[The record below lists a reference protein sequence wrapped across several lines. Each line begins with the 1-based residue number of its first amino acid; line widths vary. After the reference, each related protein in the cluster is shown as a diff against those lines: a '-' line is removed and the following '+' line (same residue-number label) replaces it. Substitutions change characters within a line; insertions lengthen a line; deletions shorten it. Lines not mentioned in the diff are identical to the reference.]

1 MDRNIATMY
10 HQRCVIITRYGHIN
24 YALKQEMGH
33 LLTGHAKLKGKTIL
47 DFSLRVP
54 LVENLFPPRTGV
66 DPVPKLQAPAAE
78 TRD

>member
-1 MDRNIATMY
+1 MMY
-10 HQRCVIITRYGHIN
+10 NQRCLIRTRYDLIK
-24 YALKQEMGH
+24 YALKQELAMRKGRR
-33 LLTGHAKLKGKTIL
+33 LLTGQAKLKGKTIL